1 MWGNIPVDDPGAT
14 ESLAIEDPAAFA
26 AQVFRQMLEQRGIV
40 IYGRTKTKH
49 TELATLSTFTIT
61 ASAPANGG
69 GGDLPS
75 RPPALPMT
83 LVLANYESQP
93 LSQDLRVINKVSQNL
108 HAELMLRL
116 LGREKGTA
124 GTVQAGLEVER
135 AFLTQAGI
143 PADQFVFFDG
153 SGLSRQNLV
162 TPHAIILLLK
172 YVDSQVW
179 GSKFIDTLPVSGVD
193 GSLTDRLRNTPAQG
207 RVQAKTGSLGHV
219 NTLSGYLTTLNGD
232 RVAFSIMINNHNLQ
246 NRRAT
251 EVMDQIVNTV
261 VAYGA
266 KKH

>member
-1 MWGNIPVDDPGAT
+1 
-14 ESLAIEDPAAFA
+14 
-26 AQVFRQMLEQRGIV
+26 VFRQMLEQRGV
-40 IYGRTKTKH
+40 VVYGRTRTKH
-49 TELATLSTFTIT
+49 TELATLSTFTVT

-75 RPPALPMT
+75 RPPAVPMT
-83 LVLANYESQP
+83 LVLANHESQP

-143 PADQFVFFDG
+143 PADEFVFFDG

-162 TPHAIILLLK
+162 TPHAIVLLLK
-172 YVDSQVW
+172 YVDSQTW
-179 GSKFIDTLPVSGVD
+179 GSKFIETLPVGGVD
-193 GSLTDRLRNTPAQG
+193 GSLSDRLKNTPAQG

-232 RVAFSIMINNHNLQ
+232 RVVFSIMINNHNLQ

-251 EVMDQIVNTV
+251 EVMDQIVDTV
-261 VAYGA
+261 VTYGT